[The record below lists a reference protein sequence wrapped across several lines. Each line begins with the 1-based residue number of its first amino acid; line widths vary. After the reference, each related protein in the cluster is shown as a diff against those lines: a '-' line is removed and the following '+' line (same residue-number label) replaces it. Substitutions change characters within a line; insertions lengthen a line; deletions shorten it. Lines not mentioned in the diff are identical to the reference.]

1 MNVDLVTVHQG
12 RACYGKRDE
21 NELLRLTATATA
33 VVLRPPALSTRNY
46 CSRAN
51 GRWTRAIRLLYIL
64 YM

>member
-12 RACYGKRDE
+12 RACHGERDE
-21 NELLRLTATATA
+21 NELRLTATATV
-33 VVLRPPALSTRNY
+33 VVLRPPALSTRKY

-51 GRWTRAIRLLYIL
+51 VRWTRAIRLLYIL